1 MKQIIQN
8 LRSGK
13 TALIEV
19 PIPKPGPG
27 MALIRTAASLVSI
40 GTERMLVEFAGKS
53 LLGKARSRPDLVRQ
67 TLEKL
72 QREGLINTLEAVANR
87 LDQPLSLGYSSAGRI
102 IAVGENLMGYKV
114 GDRVA
119 CGGGGYAVHAEF
131 AVVPE
136 NLMTLLPDAVDFEEG
151 AFATL
156 GAIALHGFRLTQA
169 QVGEHV
175 AVIGLGL
182 LGQLALQIAM
192 AGGCKVFGVDLE
204 ADRVELA
211 RRIGAE
217 AVKRDEVVNATDFI
231 TQGRGFDAILICAD
245 TPSND
250 PIQLAG
256 EIARDR
262 GRVVA
267 IGAVGLE
274 LPRALYYQKELS
286 LTISRSYGPGRY
298 DSSYEEKGQDY
309 PIGYVRWTEG
319 RNLSAVVELI
329 KNGKL
334 DVRPLITHRIPI
346 ESGTEAYDLITKA
359 GEVPPLGVI
368 LSYPESSVEEGRVPE
383 KVFFPESIARPS
395 SHIHLGVL
403 GAGNFASTVML
414 PALKQVKKLDF
425 VGLATATGIKGR
437 HAASR
442 YGFRYATTEESQIFE
457 DNTVNTIAI
466 LTRHHLHAQQVV
478 AGLKGGK
485 NVFCEKP
492 LALHR
497 DQLMEILAAL
507 RGSNCL
513 LMVGFNR
520 RFAPASTRLNQFLS
534 SLKDPMFLH
543 YRINAGAIPSSHWV
557 NDPELGGGRI
567 IGEVCHFIDFLTF
580 LTHSLPINVLTLG
593 LPEDNRSHEDNVHIN
608 LTFANGSQGAISYL
622 SNGDRSFPKERLEV
636 FCGGHVA
643 VLDDFRSLETI
654 SQGKSHTWQSRWKQD
669 KGHRAEWEVFSEAI
683 LQGGPP
689 PIPYSHLISVTLA
702 SFAAVESLRTRQPVQ
717 IVPPSLD

>member
-8 LRSGK
+8 LRSGE
-13 TALIEV
+13 TSLVDV

-72 QREGLINTLEAVANR
+72 RRDGLINTLEAVTNR
-87 LDQPLSLGYSSAGRI
+87 LDQPLSLGYSSAGRV
-102 IAVGENLMGYKV
+102 IAVGEDLKGFKV

-119 CGGGGYAVHAEF
+119 CGGGGYAVHAEY

-136 NLMTLLPDAVDFEEG
+136 NLMTILPDPVDFEEG
-151 AFATL
+151 AFTTL
-156 GAIALHGFRLTQA
+156 GAIALHGFRLAQV

-182 LGQLALQIAM
+182 LGQLTLQIAL

-204 ADRVELA
+204 ANRVELA
-211 RRIGAE
+211 RRFGAE
-217 AVKRDEVVNATDFI
+217 AVLRDEAVDAADFI
-231 TQGRGFDAILICAD
+231 TQGKGFDAILVCAD

-256 EIARDR
+256 EMARDR

-267 IGAVGLE
+267 VGAVGLE
-274 LPRALYYQKELS
+274 LPRNLYFQKELS

-319 RNLSAVVELI
+319 RNLAAIVDLMESAR
-329 KNGKL
+329 L
-334 DVRPLITHRIPI
+334 DVLPLITHRFPV
-346 ESGTEAYDLITKA
+346 ERGLEAYDLITEP
-359 GEVPPLGVI
+359 GEASPLGVI
-368 LSYPESSVEEGRVPE
+368 LSYPESPLEEKDVPG
-383 KVFFPESIARPS
+383 KILFPETAVHPS
-395 SHIHLGVL
+395 SHIRLGVL
-403 GAGNFASTVML
+403 GAGNFATAVML
-414 PALKQVKKLDF
+414 PALKQVEGLDF
-425 VGLATATGIKGR
+425 IGIATATGIKGR
-437 HAASR
+437 HAAAR
-442 YGFRYATTEESQIFE
+442 YGFQYATTEESQIYE
-457 DNTVNTIAI
+457 DDAINTIAI
-466 LTRHHLHAQQVV
+466 LTRHHLHAQQVI

-485 NVFCEKP
+485 HVFCEKP

-507 RGSNCL
+507 QVSDRL

-520 RFAPASTRLNQFLS
+520 RFAPASTRLKSFLS
-534 SLKDPMFLH
+534 PLKDPMFIH

-557 NDPELGGGRI
+557 HDPDLGGGRI
-567 IGEVCHFIDFLTF
+567 IGEACHFIDFLTF
-580 LTHSLPINVLTLG
+580 LTHSLPVRVTTVG
-593 LPEDNRSHEDNVHIN
+593 LPEDDRSHEDNVHIT
-608 LTFANGSQGAISYL
+608 LTFADGSQGAISYL

-643 VLDDFRSLETI
+643 VLDDFRRLETI
-654 SQGKSHTWQSRWKQD
+654 SHGKSHTWRTRWKQD
-669 KGHRAEWEVFSEAI
+669 KGHRAEWEAFSDAI
-683 LQGGPP
+683 RQGGPP
-689 PIPYSHLISVTLA
+689 PIPYSHLISVTMA
-702 SFAAVESLRTRQPVQ
+702 SFAAVESLRTQQAVL
-717 IVPPSLD
+717 IAAPSLD